1 MSSWK
6 LKKGTRV
13 LLSSSRGAAA
23 TALTR
28 NAFAVSQLVVS
39 QSRWLPTRWR
49 RRPSWVV
56 IFRQYRLI
64 KCPTLCNS
72 PSSLLYV
79 PFFSLFHIYYYL
91 SIDQRQ
97 QILTR
102 KNRRSNPLD
111 WRWIEKGLAEG
122 VGTGRGGWTLGSF
135 FSLDSYYSFLYQPQ
149 RRVIQ
154 KEVFFCCCCII
165 LFIIYF
171 GVPTTTPLHNV
182 YKLDDMSSP
191 SHSRAAAA
199 HCVPVNLVQW
209 TIATSKLAGLSRSP
223 RIMDYKRGVT

>member
-1 MSSWK
+1 M
-6 LKKGTRV
+6 
-13 LLSSSRGAAA
+13 SSSRGAAA

-79 PFFSLFHIYYYL
+79 PFFPVFHIYYYL

-135 FSLDSYYSFLYQPQ
+135 FILYYYYSFLYQPQ
-149 RRVIQ
+149 RRLIQ
-154 KEVFFCCCCII
+154 KEVFFVVVVLYYLLYISASLRRRHSITYTNLMTCHHRRTAEQQQHIACLSI
-165 LFIIYF
+165 
-171 GVPTTTPLHNV
+171 
-182 YKLDDMSSP
+182 SS
-191 SHSRAAAA
+191 SG
-199 HCVPVNLVQW
+199 Q
-209 TIATSKLAGLSRSP
+209 
-223 RIMDYKRGVT
+223 